1 MIGNKIGLLRCKLGL
16 TQNMLA
22 QKPGMTR
29 QHINNI
35 ERGRQGTFH
44 GRTLVKLAHGLDMS
58 PEDLIE
64 YLSTGEGSLKYT
76 YEEILVQLLR
86 DRKNFDVRLTITLAP
101 RVNGEDKAK

>member
-1 MIGNKIGLLRCKLGL
+1 MICNKIGLLRCKLGM

-22 QKPGMTR
+22 QKAGMTR

-35 ERGRQGTFH
+35 ERGRQATFH
-44 GRTLVKLAHGLDMS
+44 GRTLIKLAHGLDMS
-58 PEDLIE
+58 PEDLVE

-101 RVNGEDKAK
+101 RVNNGDIGH

>member
-1 MIGNKIGLLRCKLGL
+1 
-16 TQNMLA
+16 MLA
-22 QKPGMTR
+22 QKAGMTR

-101 RVNGEDKAK
+101 RVNNGDISR